1 MSYIKDFFP
10 NVKNFFKKNNLFLVL
25 ALNNINMLI
34 IHIFNLEENMDI
46 KTAKAIL
53 ILISKDLTPVPD
65 QMGRITSN
73 LMLNEFSALISE
85 HKYTIEDIE
94 NYRPDFKDNFKDIC
108 LLRASEAITT
118 KHAKE
123 LLAYTWE
130 NPYSDIVSYLVSSKM
145 LEETDLSHILHIVKD
160 LLINNMK
167 VVDNIKNGKTNA
179 VGFFVG
185 QTMKAIKGKGNP
197 AEIKDL
203 ILEEINKL
211 S

>member
-1 MSYIKDFFP
+1 
-10 NVKNFFKKNNLFLVL
+10 
-25 ALNNINMLI
+25 
-34 IHIFNLEENMDI
+34 MDI

-85 HKYTIEDIE
+85 YKYTIEDIE

-123 LLAYTWE
+123 LLAHTWK

-145 LEETDLSHILHIVKD
+145 LEEADSSHIINIIKD

-167 VVDNIKNGKTNA
+167 TVESIKNGKTNA

-185 QTMKAIKGKGNP
+185 QTMKAIQGKGNP
-197 AEIKDL
+197 AEIKEL
-203 ILEEINKL
+203 IFKEIKNL
-211 S
+211 